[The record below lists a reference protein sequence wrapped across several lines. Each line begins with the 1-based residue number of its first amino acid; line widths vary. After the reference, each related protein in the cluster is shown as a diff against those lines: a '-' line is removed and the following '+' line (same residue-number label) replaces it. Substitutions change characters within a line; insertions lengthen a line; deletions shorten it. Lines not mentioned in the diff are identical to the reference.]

1 MSWWGAELNDPR
13 PPDPRDLDLG
23 GATVTRAQR
32 PRDTASRLRIVIA
45 AVVVALAASGCA
57 APTQAAA
64 GAGAPSAA
72 GAAAPAPDAGTGTPP
87 LAEACPSIDMVH
99 AWGGIDWVEDSI
111 QDGVDRVAE
120 CDYFSVPY
128 DPSSPA
134 LVESRY
140 IIMLST
146 WDTPA
151 DVQLDRVRT
160 DAQSAGGEVADVDVA
175 GFPGLRF
182 VDGQGLSCQLI
193 ARTGDSSTALVVLA
207 DPADEM
213 DDECAVAERLLAAL
227 VTQP

>member
-1 MSWWGAELNDPR
+1 MPSSTTPVH
-13 PPDPRDLDLG
+13 PDPGRHDLDE
-23 GATVTRAQR
+23 ATAPRAQR
-32 PRDTASRLRIVIA
+32 PRAGTSRLREVIGV
-45 AVVVALAASGCA
+45 VVVALAASGCS
-57 APTQAAA
+57 APTQTAA
-64 GAGAPSAA
+64 GATAPPPAA
-72 GAAAPAPDAGTGTPP
+72 AVAPAPGGGTSPPP
-87 LAEACPSIDMVH
+87 LAAACPSIDTVH

-151 DVQLDRVRT
+151 DAQLERVRT
-160 DAQSAGGEVADVDVA
+160 DAQAAGGEVADVDVA

-182 VDGQGLSCQLI
+182 VDGAGLSCQLI

-213 DDECAVAERLLAAL
+213 DDECAVTERLLVAL
-227 VTQP
+227 VTRP